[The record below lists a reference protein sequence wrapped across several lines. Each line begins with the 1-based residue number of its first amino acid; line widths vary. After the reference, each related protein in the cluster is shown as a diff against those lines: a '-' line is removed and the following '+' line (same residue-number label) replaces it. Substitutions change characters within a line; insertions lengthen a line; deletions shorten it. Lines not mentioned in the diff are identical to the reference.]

1 VCVCV
6 CVRETEKERYRE
18 RLRDGERNR
27 PSESWR
33 ERERRERDLLGTVN
47 ISPSPRNN
55 SDINREMVIV
65 AGWSLGLMS
74 RAGCGT
80 NANDF

>member
-1 VCVCV
+1 MYEWSR
-6 CVRETEKERYRE
+6 VRVHIGVRTHIH
-18 RLRDGERNR
+18 
-27 PSESWR
+27 
-33 ERERRERDLLGTVN
+33 TT
-47 ISPSPRNN
+47 PSPRNN